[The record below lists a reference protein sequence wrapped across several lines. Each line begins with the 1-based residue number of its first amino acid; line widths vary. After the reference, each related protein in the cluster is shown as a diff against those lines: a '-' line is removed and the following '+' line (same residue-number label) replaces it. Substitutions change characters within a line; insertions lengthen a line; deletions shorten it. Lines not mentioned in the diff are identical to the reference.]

1 MRRHTAAIWCS
12 VICESGTSNE
22 SCQGTRPLA
31 SDHFLLLNYPRPLT
45 QGRPDLAGSRSA
57 RNLFAQQQFH
67 LLNVW
72 KGSKAELGKVRLM
85 SAFPPK
91 ADSCSAAIHHL
102 LGQVLP
108 NFGQQLA
115 RAERFW
121 HVVIAA
127 RRSRLLFFAAKHIGG
142 YRNDR
147 DRSQLRIG
155 L

>member
-22 SCQGTRPLA
+22 SCRGTRPLA
-31 SDHFLLLNYPRPLT
+31 TDHFLLLNYPRPLT

-85 SAFPPK
+85 SALPPK
-91 ADSCSAAIHHL
+91 ADVGTQSRNVCFVPKGDIQARVGYDCAWEDAQARGASLWNFPVDDSCIL
-102 LGQVLP
+102 PRVPPRLGLCY
-108 NFGQQLA
+108 A
-115 RAERFW
+115 T
-121 HVVIAA
+121 H
-127 RRSRLLFFAAKHIGG
+127 
-142 YRNDR
+142 
-147 DRSQLRIG
+147 
-155 L
+155 